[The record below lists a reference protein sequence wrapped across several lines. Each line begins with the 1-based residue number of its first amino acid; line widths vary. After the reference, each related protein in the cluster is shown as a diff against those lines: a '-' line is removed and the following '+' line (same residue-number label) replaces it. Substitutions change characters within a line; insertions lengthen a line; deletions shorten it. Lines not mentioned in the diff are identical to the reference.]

1 MLRKPKNAMSKMT
14 EFLEIPKE
22 ISSNQPKITVIGFDE
37 LAIEN
42 YKGILEYEDLYVKIN
57 THIGTINIS
66 GINLNLKQMT
76 DENIL
81 VNGKIDSIEIERNTD

>member
-1 MLRKPKNAMSKMT
+1 MLRKSKKVMSRMT

-22 ISSNQPKITVIGFDE
+22 ISSNQPKITIVGFDE
-37 LAIEN
+37 LVIEN

-76 DENIL
+76 DEDIL
-81 VNGKIDSIEIERNTD
+81 VTGKMDSIEIERNTD